1 MFLFY
6 LIGVFKKTRQSYQ
19 IICQNYKKCK
29 KNEKS
34 LFLGRLFS
42 FLMHLSFIENL
53 VFDDSV
59 VWASA
64 GAGAATNA

>member
-1 MFLFY
+1 MFFFF
-6 LIGVFKKTRQSYQ
+6 LIVFSRKQRQSYQ
-19 IICQNYKKCK
+19 IICQKTKKVK

-59 VWASA
+59 VRASA

>member
-1 MFLFY
+1 MFFF
-6 LIGVFKKTRQSYQ
+6 LIVNWCFQENKAKVSNNLPKLQ
-19 IICQNYKKCK
+19 

-59 VWASA
+59 VRASASA
-64 GAGAATNA
+64 GAAADT

>member
-1 MFLFY
+1 M
-6 LIGVFKKTRQSYQ
+6 Q
-19 IICQNYKKCK
+19 

-59 VWASA
+59 VRASA